1 MPGDKFYKSKRWK
14 HLRKAVLA
22 RDKYR
27 CQVAARFGKNVNANT
42 VHHIFPRED
51 YPEYQWQS
59 WNLISVS
66 HEAHE
71 QMHER
76 NGGQLTEVGRELM
89 ERTARKKGLKI

>member
-1 MPGDKFYKSKRWK
+1 M
-14 HLRKAVLA
+14 LA

-71 QMHER
+71 RMHER